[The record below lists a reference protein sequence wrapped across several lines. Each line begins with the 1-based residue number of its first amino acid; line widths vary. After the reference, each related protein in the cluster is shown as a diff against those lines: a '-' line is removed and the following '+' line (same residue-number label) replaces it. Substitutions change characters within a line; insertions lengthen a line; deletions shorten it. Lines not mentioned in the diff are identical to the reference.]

1 MKLNAWIAELVGTF
15 ALCFMGVGAILVA
28 AQPGSGAGLVEI
40 ALAQGLAYA
49 VCVTAFASVSG
60 GHLNPAVTLAAW
72 VANKIQL
79 LPALGYIVAQCLG
92 AVAAVATLRAVV
104 GVVNLENVEFG
115 IPAPAAGITAM
126 GGIVLEA
133 VATFFL
139 ATAFLLTVF
148 DRRAP
153 RVGGLFVGFAVMMG
167 ILATASFTGGCL
179 NPARYVGSAVVASNF
194 MDVVVYLAGPIL
206 GGAVA
211 AVLYG
216 SLWQT
221 TDSEPPVAA

>member
-1 MKLNAWIAELVGTF
+1 MRLNAWIAELIGTF
-15 ALCFMGVGAILVA
+15 AVCFMGVGAILVA
-28 AQPGSGAGLVEI
+28 SQPGSGSGLVEI

-49 VCVTAFASVSG
+49 VCVTAFAPVSG
-60 GHLNPAVTLAAW
+60 GHLNPAVTLGAW
-72 VANKIQL
+72 VANRIQL

-92 AVAAVATLRAVV
+92 AVAALATLRAAV
-104 GVVNLENVEFG
+104 GIVNLENVEFG
-115 IPAPAAGITAM
+115 IPALRTGITAM

-139 ATAFLLTVF
+139 ATAYLLTAV

-153 RVGGLFVGFAVMMG
+153 KLGGLVVGFAVVMG

-179 NPARYVGSAVVASNF
+179 NPARYLGSAVVAANF
-194 MDVVVYLAGPIL
+194 IDVVVYLAGPIL

-211 AVLYG
+211 AVLAG
-216 SLWQT
+216 SFGQT
-221 TDSEPPVAA
+221 SAPEPPAS